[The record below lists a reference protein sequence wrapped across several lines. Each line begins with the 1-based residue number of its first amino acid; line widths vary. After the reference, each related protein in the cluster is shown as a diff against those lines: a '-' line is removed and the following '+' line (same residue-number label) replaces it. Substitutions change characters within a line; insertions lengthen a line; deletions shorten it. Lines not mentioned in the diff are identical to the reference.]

1 MRLVPNDA
9 PCMELGEKRN
19 FTFKLSGAVGINSI
33 SGTPTVS
40 NATGLTIGTP
50 AVSGTQVT
58 VAVTATTLGT
68 HTVKVSAT
76 LSSAEIV
83 VGVVRV
89 KVLDS
94 TQEAGTRD
102 YG

>member
-1 MRLVPNDA
+1 
-9 PCMELGEKRN
+9 MELGEKRN

-33 SGTPTVS
+33 SGTPTVV
-40 NATGLTIGTP
+40 APRMTVGTVT
-50 AVSGTQVT
+50 VSGTSVS
-58 VAVTATTLGT
+58 APITAAALGL